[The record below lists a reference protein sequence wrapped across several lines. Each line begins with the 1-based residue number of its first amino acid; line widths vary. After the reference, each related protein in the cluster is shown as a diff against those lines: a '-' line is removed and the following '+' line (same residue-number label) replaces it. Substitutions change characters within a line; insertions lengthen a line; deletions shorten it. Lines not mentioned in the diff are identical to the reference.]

1 MPIYEYECRS
11 CGYRTETMQRVT
23 DPPLKTCPECGGEYK
38 KLISPPALQF
48 KGTGWYVTDYGGKS
62 SGAESQEKAADK
74 EKASESKE
82 TPSKTSEKKTTPEA
96 GAKKSD

>member
-23 DPPLKTCPECGGEYK
+23 DPPLKTCPECAGEYK

-48 KGTGWYVTDYGGKS
+48 KGSGWYVTDYAGKK
-62 SGAESQEKAADK
+62 SGAADQEKAADK
-74 EKASESKE
+74 ASESKD
-82 TPSKTSEKKTTPEA
+82 TAGKAAEKKTTPES
-96 GAKKSD
+96 GSKKSG